1 MCGRFTLKNKKAV
14 KKLYDIDIIPS
25 YNIAPSQKI
34 LIFSGIK
41 LDYIPWSFS
50 PNWSKIPMNL
60 SNARAESINIKPSFK
75 NCKKCVIIADGWY
88 EWKRT
93 SIAKIPFYHYVNNSL
108 IHMAGIY
115 NDKGCAI
122 VTTNACANII
132 NIHHR
137 QPLLLDGLNIFN
149 WVEEKQ
155 LITSNVSDKIQFYP
169 VSKYVNYPSNND
181 AKCIERI

>member
-14 KKLYDIDIIPS
+14 KKIYNIDITPS

-34 LIFSGIK
+34 LMFTGIK
-41 LDYIPWSFS
+41 LDYISWSFS

-122 VTTNACANII
+122 VTTNACTNII
-132 NIHHR
+132 HIHHR
-137 QPLLLDGLNIFN
+137 QPLLLDGLNILN
-149 WVEEKQ
+149 WIEEKQ

-169 VSKYVNYPSNND
+169 VSKYVNYPPNND
-181 AKCIERI
+181 AECIERI